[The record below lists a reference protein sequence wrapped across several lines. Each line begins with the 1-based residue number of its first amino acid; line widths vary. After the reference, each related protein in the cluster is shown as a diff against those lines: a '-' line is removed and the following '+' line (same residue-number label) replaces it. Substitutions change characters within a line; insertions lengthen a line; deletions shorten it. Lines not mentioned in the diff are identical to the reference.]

1 MHPNYKEE
9 AIYLCKNKTSAEM
22 MATICEAKI
31 NGAPPELIQHMQ
43 QILDLSSRG
52 GRSLERKETVL
63 CAGRCGI
70 AASIRT
76 HCTNTDQHNDVTT
89 HICTI

>member
-1 MHPNYKEE
+1 MRRNNMHPNYKEE
-9 AIYLCKNKTSAEM
+9 AICLCKNKTSAEM

-63 CAGRCGI
+63 CAWTNYC
-70 AASIRT
+70 RT
-76 HCTNTDQHNDVTT
+76 SW
-89 HICTI
+89 IYRLLERLGLR